1 MVNCQ
6 IGENVIMQPSETQ
19 SLKGMKGES
28 DRECR
33 VVGKKKLSREG
44 GGIPGDDNKRDPER
58 ENLAVLTIAAQ
69 TANVI
74 HIRVTFNAVTRYN
87 PKKYI

>member
-44 GGIPGDDNKRDPER
+44 GGIFISLPLNAHLSAATQCIVCSLCRIHNFPQ
-58 ENLAVLTIAAQ
+58 NL
-69 TANVI
+69 
-74 HIRVTFNAVTRYN
+74 
-87 PKKYI
+87 